1 VYSESEYASDES
13 LGDGIM
19 LNGNNS
25 VTQRMIGF
33 FPIAENIMLL
43 FGRCR
48 IKKKYR
54 KYTRVG
60 ECL

>member
-1 VYSESEYASDES
+1 MYSESEYASDES

-19 LNGNNS
+19 LNGKNG

-33 FPIAENIMLL
+33 FSNGENIMLL

-48 IKKKYR
+48 ITKN
-54 KYTRVG
+54 TENIQG
-60 ECL
+60 